1 MNAGILLSGGTGT
14 RLPGDRPK
22 QYRVFG
28 GHMMITHALR
38 PLLVADRP
46 ETVVI
51 VCEDAWQEEILR
63 DVRAAGL
70 PVDKIAG
77 FASPGTNRQLS
88 ILNGLEALLGIAD
101 AGAEGDGHTMGGVES
116 DTVLIHDAARPFLS
130 EELLAQCY
138 AALDGYDGVL
148 PVLPMKDTIYE
159 SADGVGI
166 DGLPDRAHLFA
177 GQAPELFLLHPYVE
191 ANRRLLPEEIL
202 SVSGSTQPAILAG
215 MKIRMIPGEEKNTK
229 ITTPEDLQRLE
240 GFF

>member
-1 MNAGILLSGGTGT
+1 MANATLLEF
-14 RLPGDRPK
+14 LK
-22 QYRVFG
+22 QYTEDIPASVQQGVIQNIFYDEKYFKRVTFE
-28 GHMMITHALR
+28 AVF
-38 PLLVADRP
+38 PA
-46 ETVVI
+46 VV
-51 VCEDAWQEEILR
+51 
-63 DVRAAGL
+63 
-70 PVDKIAG
+70 
-77 FASPGTNRQLS
+77 
-88 ILNGLEALLGIAD
+88 
-101 AGAEGDGHTMGGVES
+101 
-116 DTVLIHDAARPFLS
+116 
-130 EELLAQCY
+130 
-138 AALDGYDGVL
+138 
-148 PVLPMKDTIYE
+148 PMKDTIYE